1 MFFQSQLCKAW
12 RLAPR
17 IVRILSIVEHPSTA
31 LQLFSETRTIRK
43 SGFTLDIQ
51 TSNGFAV
58 SSTNAS
64 VRINELGINL
74 CVHVVDDPL
83 SVLSWGLKC
92 YDLEQS
98 ISWPPRG
105 TVKLIKGH
113 RVIEC
118 HMDNFVTVVA
128 VAKIGDAAS
137 KVWSNAEGGPQ
148 TRRVQN
154 GRNHARAVETR
165 H

>member
-83 SVLSWGLKC
+83 SVLSWGLMC

-113 RVIEC
+113 RVIEIISSLLLRWRKLEML
-118 HMDNFVTVVA
+118 HP
-128 VAKIGDAAS
+128 KS
-137 KVWSNAEGGPQ
+137 GPMLREDLRPEEYK
-148 TRRVQN
+148 TEETML
-154 GRNHARAVETR
+154 RAVETR